1 MRVLMVPDWRRD
13 NPYQQL
19 LADALKSEG
28 ADVVFPSGYHRVL
41 PLWRSVRS
49 ARPPV
54 QVLHLHWHEAYIRSL
69 SLLGQC
75 FYGLKLLLD
84 VLMVRASGCM
94 VVWTLHNEVPHD
106 TQRPGFFRTLQR
118 ALSMLV
124 DAVIVHSQTALDVLR
139 PQLGPRASDAVV
151 IRHAH
156 YRDVYGPLVPK
167 HEARRVLDLPL
178 RERIL
183 LYFGLIYPYKGV
195 EDLIRAW
202 RELGVHRRS
211 AQLLIVGSPES
222 ASYGERITSQASDLP
237 NLILRLQFVPA
248 EQVNLYLSAADC
260 MVLPFRKILTSGSLT
275 LASSYSVP
283 VVVPDFAQVRE
294 AIAPHQGRFFT
305 PKDPSDLCRVLRA
318 EIAASPQERLEGG
331 VNRRWDWASVA
342 KKTAD
347 IYGSV
352 APQARQKLA
361 GQGIDGTIGR
371 EPIERISAE
380 IDPDAGE
387 VLADGRFRQ
396 H

>member
-1 MRVLMVPDWRRD
+1 MRVMMVPDWRRD

-28 ADVVFPSGYHRVL
+28 VDVVFPTGYRRIL
-41 PLWRSVRS
+41 PVWRSVRS
-49 ARPPV
+49 AQPPV
-54 QVLHLHWHEAYIRSL
+54 QVLHMHWHEAYIRSVSL
-69 SLLGQC
+69 SGQC

-84 VLMVRASGCM
+84 VLIVKASGCRL
-94 VVWTLHNEVPHD
+94 VWTLHNEVPHD
-106 TQRPGFFRTLQR
+106 AKRPGFFRALQR
-118 ALSMLV
+118 TLSRLV

-139 PQLGPRASDAVV
+139 PQLGPRAGDSVV
-151 IRHAH
+151 IPHAH
-156 YRDVYGPLVPK
+156 YRDVYGPLVSK
-167 HEARRVLDLPL
+167 QEARRALNLPS
-178 RERIL
+178 RERLL

-195 EDLIRAW
+195 EDLLQAW
-202 RELGVHRRS
+202 RQLGVERGS

-222 ASYGERITSQASDLP
+222 TSYGERIVSQASDLP

-283 VVVPDFAQVRE
+283 VVVPDFAAVRE
-294 AIAPHQGRFFT
+294 EIAPDEGRFFT
-305 PKDPSDLCRVLRA
+305 PKDVPDLCRAILA
-318 EIAASPQERLEGG
+318 EIAAPPRERLEGRVHRHG
-331 VNRRWDWASVA
+331 DWASAA

-352 APQARQKLA
+352 APQARRKPA
-361 GQGIDGTIGR
+361 GQGIDGTTGR
-371 EPIERISAE
+371 EPIVRRSAE